1 MIGGVLFLHFC
12 SQCGHEIPH
21 REKFC
26 QSCGTRIEYL
36 CALPPLPSEPVKR
49 REVHTAAS
57 ITKWIILYVFI
68 IVSTF
73 GLSYLYFSSPDSFTW
88 KWPFFKSSPAAVQTR
103 SPEPSQ
109 PSRTEVSTST
119 LKSFYNQLT
128 ITVQKTALLGEDQ
141 RKANVPGDPKRT
153 AANYRTIQRTSDGLL
168 AQLAVPPD
176 LPPEVGSVVLPLKE
190 CLSLLNQSAS
200 IMADY
205 LEGKLSLSPPN
216 PDWVARSQ
224 EYSAQ
229 SQARFKQAQ
238 QALANLRKKLE

>member
-1 MIGGVLFLHFC
+1 MHFC
-12 SQCGHEIPH
+12 SQCGHDIPH

-36 CALPPLPSEPVKR
+36 CALPPLPPEPAKR

-57 ITKWIILYVFI
+57 VTKWIIVYLMA
-68 IVSTF
+68 IVLTF
-73 GLSYLYFSSPDSFTW
+73 GLSYLYYSSPDSFTW
-88 KWPFFKSSPAAVQTR
+88 KWPFFKSSKIAEQTQT
-103 SPEPSQ
+103 SEPSR

-119 LKSFYNQLT
+119 LKAFYNQLT
-128 ITVQKTALLGEDQ
+128 ITVQKSAQLGEDQ

-153 AANYRTIQRTSDGLL
+153 AANYRTIQRASDGLL
-168 AQLAVPPD
+168 AQLTVPPD
-176 LPPEVGSVVLPLKE
+176 LPPEVGSEVGSVVLPLKE

-224 EYSAQ
+224 EYYAQ

-238 QALANLRKKLE
+238 QALASLKKRLE

>member
-1 MIGGVLFLHFC
+1 MHFC

-36 CALPPLPSEPVKR
+36 CALPPLPQEPAKR

-57 ITKWIILYVFI
+57 VTKWIILYVFV

-88 KWPFFKSSPAAVQTR
+88 KWPFTKSTQVAPQAQA
-103 SPEPSQ
+103 PEHSQ
-109 PSRTEVSTST
+109 PSRTDVSAVT
-119 LKSFYNQLT
+119 LKTFYNQLT
-128 ITVQKTALLGEDQ
+128 ITVQKTSLLGEDQ

-153 AANYRTIQRTSDGLL
+153 AANYRAIQRASDGLL
-168 AQLAVPPD
+168 AQLTVPPD
-176 LPPEVGSVVLPLKE
+176 LPPEVGSVILPLKE

-238 QALANLRKKLE
+238 QTLANLRKKLE